1 MRSDN
6 TLIEARCRH
15 EAMDSELSTHH
26 EHPSHGDVV
35 SQAAPLCIPK
45 TCVGWPSIPAVMPR
59 SVLVSREG
67 VLPCRY
73 SNIVFLRVATHSV
86 GSGGRK
92 SGSHHALSTK
102 EKGREEK
109 RSPHDP
115 MGGNRLGFGPEN
127 ICWAGEGPPLFG
139 CRAAQSVALS
149 WMIHKL
155 SHEGCILLCRP
166 RKAHKQKSPAYR
178 RPEIL
183 FASHHMRKQNK
194 GTAA

>member
-15 EAMDSELSTHH
+15 EAMDSELSAHH

-59 SVLVSREG
+59 SALVSREG

-102 EKGREEK
+102 EKAREEEK
-109 RSPHDP
+109 KDHRTTRWEGTAWDSGQKISVGLEKGHPFLGAELP
-115 MGGNRLGFGPEN
+115 NRL
-127 ICWAGEGPPLFG
+127 L
-139 CRAAQSVALS
+139 
-149 WMIHKL
+149 
-155 SHEGCILLCRP
+155 
-166 RKAHKQKSPAYR
+166 YR
-178 RPEIL
+178 
-183 FASHHMRKQNK
+183 
-194 GTAA
+194 G